1 MNTDSKRGVLFSF
14 CALWNPSVVLF
25 PDTEDAF
32 HGFQGQRPGKIA
44 GWGTIR
50 RILPSCL
57 PVSME
62 IPPVFLLIIEGI
74 CWGSDLLLTRQGIS
88 AAGKAALGNSVEY
101 FHDTVTPC

>member
-1 MNTDSKRGVLFSF
+1 MLFTGSKGS
-14 CALWNPSVVLF
+14 ALARLPDGEPSG
-25 PDTEDAF
+25 E
-32 HGFQGQRPGKIA
+32 
-44 GWGTIR
+44 
-50 RILPSCL
+50 SCL